1 VIWAMLLLRE
11 NYSLWV
17 WAALAAMA
25 IGLTLVRPRLA
36 TQAAIHKV
44 AVHE

>member
-1 VIWAMLLLRE
+1 MLLLRE

-25 IGLTLVRPRLA
+25 VGLTLVRPRVAEAPVVGKALA
-36 TQAAIHKV
+36 
-44 AVHE
+44 HE

>member
-1 VIWAMLLLRE
+1 MLLLPE

-25 IGLTLVRPRLA
+25 IGLTLVRPRVAEAPVAGKALA
-36 TQAAIHKV
+36 
-44 AVHE
+44 HE